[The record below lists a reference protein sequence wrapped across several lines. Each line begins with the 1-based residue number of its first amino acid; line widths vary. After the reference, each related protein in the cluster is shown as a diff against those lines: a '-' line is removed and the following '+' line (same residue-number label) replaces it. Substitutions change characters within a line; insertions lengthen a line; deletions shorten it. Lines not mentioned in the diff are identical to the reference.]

1 MVSCTTSA
9 LFSALHH
16 HVASLDRHAQL
27 TRCFAA
33 VAELLV
39 SIFFL
44 IFSFKDIAKT
54 NEKGAEL
61 SAKAPKTLWPAAP
74 LSSQRPQ
81 ILQQAPGQP

>member
-39 SIFFL
+39 SIFSHFFHL
-44 IFSFKDIAKT
+44 KIS
-54 NEKGAEL
+54 
-61 SAKAPKTLWPAAP
+61 PKPMRKVQ
-74 LSSQRPQ
+74 S
-81 ILQQAPGQP
+81 